1 MSTSMQLKGIY
12 AERPALFQ
20 IFLLFLLILA
30 GSIISSIIIMGFFY
44 FMNGLS
50 ADITGDPN
58 WMRLFQLFNSV
69 GTFLFPSLG
78 IAWMCSHHPRNY
90 LSVGKLPGGS
100 VLWLTFLTMILFAP
114 FINFTAVLNKEMALP
129 EFMAPVENWMKAQ
142 EETAERLTLLLLSGN
157 GFFTLL
163 ANLIVIAVT
172 AAVTEEFLFR
182 GTLERIIGKWTS
194 NHHIVIW
201 VAAIIFSAIHM
212 QFYGFI
218 PRMLLGA
225 YFGYLL
231 YWSKNIWLPI
241 FAHFCNNAFAV
252 LSMSDENL
260 KNNEFIT
267 GDISTEYLLPLGII
281 SLVTL
286 FVFYLCVQ
294 KLRRKITDSSGK
306 NG

>member
-1 MSTSMQLKGIY
+1 MSISMQLKGIY

-20 IFLLFLLILA
+20 LFLLLLLILA
-30 GSIISSIIIMGFFY
+30 GSILSSILIIGSFY
-44 FMNGLS
+44 LINGLS
-50 ADITGDPN
+50 ADISTSPN
-58 WMRLFQLFNSV
+58 WMRLVQLVNSV
-69 GTFLFPSLG
+69 GTFLLPSLG
-78 IAWMCSHHPRNY
+78 VAWLCSKRPREY
-90 LSVGKLPGGS
+90 LSVGNLPDGS

-114 FINFTAVLNKEMALP
+114 FINFTAVLNKEMVLP
-129 EFMAPVENWMKAQ
+129 EFMGPVENWMKAQ
-142 EETAERLTLLLLSGN
+142 EETAERLTLLLLSGQ
-157 GFFTLL
+157 GIFTLL
-163 ANLIVIAVT
+163 ANLTVIAVT
-172 AAVTEEFLFR
+172 AAITEEFLFR

-194 NHHIVIW
+194 NHHTVIW
-201 VAAIIFSAIHM
+201 IAALIFSAIHM
-212 QFYGFI
+212 QFYGFL
-218 PRMLLGA
+218 PRVLLGA

-281 SLVTL
+281 SLITL
-286 FVFYLCVQ
+286 FIFYLCVH